1 MKKLMAIV
9 SLMSISLSAIATPQ
23 IVASFSNGSKVSCVA
38 SHNIGNDGN
47 GYTEEK
53 MDVFYRIDDGQKEAQ
68 AYFKQ
73 VTKLG
78 NYSFDGSC
86 GPEVCDLSIRDLR
99 TNTVSDMNAA
109 YAKLNQNSSQIQIM
123 NFQENLTLTL
133 KCQLTRKK

>member
-1 MKKLMAIV
+1 MTII
-9 SLMSISLSAIATPQ
+9 SLMSISLSAAASSQ
-23 IVASFSNGSKVSCVA
+23 IVASFLDGSTVSCVA
-38 SHNIGNDGN
+38 YHNIGNDGK
-47 GYTEEK
+47 GYTEQK

-73 VTKLG
+73 VIKLG

-99 TNTVSDMNAA
+99 TNTVSNMNAA
-109 YAKLNQNSSQIQIM
+109 YAKLNDNSAQIQIM

-133 KCQLTRKK
+133 GCQLTPKK